1 MIQKRSIIGAAIGLV
16 IAAATS
22 WLLPEFITVLI
33 PVAATLVG
41 VVLDEKRLLRKTNI
55 IDAIPSPARASSEPG
70 QLPEAVQPSSSGGG
84 GAFASAPAPAIS
96 PIFDPVLEYLEVL
109 EDMVISEGQKNT
121 LDNEIV
127 EKSCSLFL
135 RLHRVLP
142 LLTELNNDEINH
154 TVRRLVLKELNSVI
168 NPFLRLSGDAK
179 TKNRRILLNGLRDI
193 NTKISEIVATIEH
206 KDLMELQTKAE
217 VIHKRYNYSE
227 F

>member
-1 MIQKRSIIGAAIGLV
+1 MQKRSIIGAAIGLI

-33 PVAATLVG
+33 PVAATLAG

-55 IDAIPSPARASSEPG
+55 IDAIPSPGRGPSEPG
-70 QLPEAVQPSSSGGG
+70 QLPEAAVQPSASSGGG
-84 GAFASAPAPAIS
+84 AASPAIS
-96 PIFDPVLEYLEVL
+96 PIFEPVLEYLEVL

-142 LLTELNNDEINH
+142 LLSELNNDEINH

>member
-1 MIQKRSIIGAAIGLV
+1 MQKRSIIGAAIGLV

-33 PVAATLVG
+33 PVAATLAG

-55 IDAIPSPARASSEPG
+55 IDAIPSPARAPSEPR
-70 QLPEAVQPSSSGGG
+70 QLPEAEQASSSDGGG
-84 GAFASAPAPAIS
+84 GAFAPAQAIS
-96 PIFDPVLEYLEVL
+96 PIFEPVLEYLEVL

-127 EKSCSLFL
+127 EKACSLFL

-142 LLTELNNDEINH
+142 LLSELNNDEINH

-168 NPFLRLSGDAK
+168 NPFLRLSGDSK

>member
-1 MIQKRSIIGAAIGLV
+1 MQKRSIIGAAIGLV

-33 PVAATLVG
+33 PVAATLMG

-55 IDAIPSPARASSEPG
+55 IDAIPSPSRAPSGPE
-70 QLPEAVQPSSSGGG
+70 QLPEAVQPSSSSGG
-84 GAFASAPAPAIS
+84 GASAPAIS
-96 PIFDPVLEYLEVL
+96 PIFEPVLEYLEVL

-135 RLHRVLP
+135 RLHRVMP